1 MSANGAYSSLGT
13 RKASVMEDLGYW
25 LARASTP
32 EGASLDRLEEDVWS
46 RAKAIQSQRA
56 TERMRAV
63 AIAMALLIGVANGG
77 LGAKFAQSSSEM
89 RVFTSAAMSPLA
101 RMEVG

>member
-46 RAKAIQSQRA
+46 RVKAIQSQRA

-63 AIAMALLIGVANGG
+63 AVTMALLIGVANGG
-77 LGAKFAQSSSEM
+77 LGAKFALG
-89 RVFTSAAMSPLA
+89 RRRSA
-101 RMEVG
+101 